1 MADRHEWLTVN
12 EAAKISG
19 YHPERIRE
27 LIRDNKITAQKFSIV
42 WQVDQKSLLAY
53 LTKIRELGEKRGRK
67 SKKPTPLSY

>member
-1 MADRHEWLTVN
+1 MVDRHEWLTVN

-27 LIRDNKITAQKFSIV
+27 LIRDNKIIAHKFSIV

-53 LTKIRELGEKRGRK
+53 LKRMHELGEKRGRK
-67 SKKPTPLSY
+67 S